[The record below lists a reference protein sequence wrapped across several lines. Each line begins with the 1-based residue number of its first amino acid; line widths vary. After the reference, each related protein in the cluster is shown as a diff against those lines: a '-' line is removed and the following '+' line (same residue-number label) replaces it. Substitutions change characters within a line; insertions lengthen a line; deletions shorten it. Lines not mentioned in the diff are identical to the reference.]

1 MQNMPT
7 LIHSYSSLL
16 HNHAPLPS
24 PNLLQMPILKT
35 QRLALIV
42 DIGCTQ

>member
-16 HNHAPLPS
+16 HN
-24 PNLLQMPILKT
+24 
-35 QRLALIV
+35 QRLAPLSKLV
-42 DIGCTQ
+42 ADALS